1 LFRISIFE
9 FRIYILMTTRNKPA
23 RVVLLRKHP
32 TPSEELY
39 FLWPIQE
46 LIDHAAIDVRIFQA
60 RAGLGKKKAFLSS
73 LQGAHVVAVRYLP
86 RGWLKLLKE
95 VRGELAGLTYIVDDD
110 IPAARE
116 TVNLPR
122 DYRRRLTKAAKRDFW
137 PMLDLADTLITTSTT
152 LFERYA
158 SDRTFLLEPG
168 LFLPLPD
175 EGLCPQEG
183 PLRMAF
189 FATAMHQPDLEMIA
203 PALEAVHDRY
213 PQVQLDMIV
222 SRNPPSELKGLP
234 RVNFYPPMPWSEY
247 KGFLQGQRA
256 QILMVPKQETPYNRA
271 KSFIKVLDAAQLG
284 AVGVYSNVRPYNEVV
299 EHGRDGLLVNNAP
312 KAWFEAL
319 EWLISNPTRRYEL
332 RQGCKEL
339 AMRIGNPERLTAFWE
354 KQLCCQRLRH
364 PF

>member
-1 LFRISIFE
+1 MNTLQNTMPSRGE
-9 FRIYILMTTRNKPA
+9 PA
-23 RVVLLRKHP
+23 PVMLLRKHP
-32 TPSEELY
+32 TPTEEMY

-46 LIDHAAIDVRIFQA
+46 LIDHDALDVRIIQSK
-60 RAGLGKKKAFLSS
+60 AGLGKKKAFLSS
-73 LQGAHVVAVRYLP
+73 LLGAHVVAVRYLP
-86 RGWLKLLKE
+86 RGWLRVLKE

-116 TVNLPR
+116 TADLPR
-122 DYRRRLTKAAKRDFW
+122 DYRRRLIKAAQNDFW

-175 EGLCPQEG
+175 EGPCPNEQS
-183 PLRMAF
+183 LRMAF

-203 PALEAVHDRY
+203 PALEAVHDRH

-222 SRNPPSELKGLP
+222 SRNPPSELSGLP
-234 RVNFYPPMPWSEY
+234 RVSFYPPMPWADY
-247 KGFLQGQRA
+247 KCFLQRQRA
-256 QILMVPKQETPYNRA
+256 HILLAPKQETPYNKA

-299 EHGRDGLLVNNAP
+299 EHGRNGLLVDNTP
-312 KAWFEAL
+312 KAWFDAL
-319 EWLISNPTRRYEL
+319 EGLISNPAKTSEL
-332 RQGCKEL
+332 RQGAREL
-339 AMRIGNPERLTAFWE
+339 ALRIGNPERLTAFW
-354 KQLCCQRLRH
+354 KKHLCRPRTMKEE
-364 PF
+364 